1 MFFFLCDIWL
11 GLTTNYYK
19 NKRSTSQSSLRPK
32 HSRQP
37 SPPIPAP
44 QFPSQAEVPIKSDNP
59 FDPFIDHSSDHTTKS
74 SLRRQSK
81 AIPVPSTARKSQ
93 TPSLPSSVPR
103 PMFHQRSQ
111 RPRPLLPKSLP
122 DFPICDDMSEI
133 ADDDHLRR
141 LYDFIPKTA
150 PISPPSASGFPFGD
164 VSAAPPSPISPM
176 KNNNRR
182 HRRTPSDGV
191 FHMSSDEE
199 VSSGPGGALLT
210 PNVKAL
216 FGLVNTP
223 VPVSKIRLALSHS
236 ATPPKGLHTFTS
248 AVPNGVEN
256 ATLGSMEK
264 AGFFASSMFQNSPSP
279 DELPDPLLLW
289 GKLFLR
295 CWKTCQLE
303 KTLEVYFFFRKR
315 NLNLQVD

>member
-1 MFFFLCDIWL
+1 
-11 GLTTNYYK
+11 LTRPDNK
-19 NKRSTSQSSLRPK
+19 RLQNKRSISQSSLRPK
-32 HSRQP
+32 QSRQP

-44 QFPSQAEVPIKSDNP
+44 QKHHQFPSPAEVPIKSDNL

-74 SLRRQSK
+74 GSQRQSK

-93 TPSLPSSVPR
+93 TPSLPSSVPLFSR

-133 ADDDHLRR
+133 ADDDRYILTPRR
-141 LYDFIPKTA
+141 LYDFAPKTA
-150 PISPPSASGFPFGD
+150 PVSPPSASGFPFGD
-164 VSAAPPSPISPM
+164 VAVISAAPPSPISPM

-199 VSSGPGGALLT
+199 VSSGPGGALLN

-223 VPVSKIRLALSHS
+223 VPASKMRLASTP
-236 ATPPKGLHTFTS
+236 TPPKGLHTSTS
-248 AVPNGVEN
+248 TVPNGVEN
-256 ATLGSMEK
+256 AALGSMEK

-279 DELPDPLLLW
+279 DELPDPLLL
-289 GKLFLR
+289 
-295 CWKTCQLE
+295 
-303 KTLEVYFFFRKR
+303 
-315 NLNLQVD
+315 